1 MRYSKIICFLSCVFS
16 CIFLSQNTMAQHGDS
31 TTDLFVEKLSV
42 VTDRDVYCVDEVIR
56 FRAFNC
62 SGNLLR
68 DADWSNV
75 LYVEVVDKYGAALV
89 QQKFNYSE
97 KGASGILFI
106 PRKILTGNY
115 FLRAYTRWMRNYPA
129 EHFFYKTLTI
139 VNPFDA
145 LVEQNTY
152 AEKDNTNFIV
162 QHSKMPVTIT
172 LDKYRYNKR
181 ERVNVAL
188 SVPKRYTDCVM
199 AVVKKE
205 LYQPRIIQMLP
216 VSAAPENG
224 FIPETRS
231 LSLTGKVVSIND
243 SVSLPFHQVF
253 LTIMKDQ
260 PEMRSA
266 LSTEDGSVFFN
277 LPKLRGEYELLISA
291 GTGLKN
297 EKAIVLVDNDFSTQ
311 KVNFPPPP
319 FTPDSDERAMFQ
331 KLSINSQIQRLYNSQ
346 PIRLMKEENVKREK
360 FYGQSNQLIE
370 LDDYIDLPTLDDY
383 FRELVTLVSV
393 RKVDGQKILRVQG
406 QNPELRNNEPL
417 VLIDMISVNN
427 INEILNVP
435 PDKIKSIEIINQPYV
450 YGNFTY
456 GGVISLISKEG
467 KFADINLGSSSHFVD
482 YKMFNSSV
490 SALEDDYEKR
500 IPDLRSSLFWNP
512 DVCLDPEEK
521 NVFTFH
527 TGDVSGEFII
537 FITGRNDKNQLETI
551 IEYFSVID
559 DR

>member
-1 MRYSKIICFLSCVFS
+1 MRYFKIICFLSCAFF
-16 CIFLSQNTMAQHGDS
+16 CNFLSQSTLAQHGDG

-42 VTDRDVYCVDEVIR
+42 VTDRDVYCVNEVIR
-56 FRAFNC
+56 FKAFNC
-62 SGNLLR
+62 SGNPLR
-68 DADWSNV
+68 NADWSNV
-75 LYVEVVDKYGAALV
+75 LYVEIVDQYGTALV
-89 QQKFNYSE
+89 QQKFNYND
-97 KGASGILFI
+97 KGASGILFV

-129 EHFFYKTLTI
+129 EKFFYKALSI
-139 VNPFDA
+139 VNPFDE
-145 LVEQNTY
+145 LVEQNSL
-152 AEKDNTNFIV
+152 AEKVNTNFSV

-172 LDKYRYNKR
+172 LDKKQYGKR
-181 ERVNVAL
+181 EKVNVSLSAL
-188 SVPKRYTDCVM
+188 NQYSNCVM

-205 LYQPRIIQMLP
+205 FYQPRIIRMLP
-216 VSAAPENG
+216 LSSAPESG

-266 LSTEDGSVFFN
+266 LSTENGSVYFN
-277 LPKLRGEYELLISA
+277 LPELRGEYELLISA

-311 KVNFPPPP
+311 KINLPALPLM
-319 FTPDSDERAMFQ
+319 PDSADRSILQ
-331 KLSINSQIQRLYNSQ
+331 KLSFNSQIQYLYNSQ
-346 PIRLMKEENVKREK
+346 PIRSMKEENVTRGK
-360 FYGQSNQLIE
+360 FYGEPNQLIE
-370 LDDYIDLPTLDDY
+370 LDDYINLPTLDDY

-393 RKVDGQKILRVQG
+393 RKVNGQKILRVQG

-427 INEILNVP
+427 INDILNIP

-456 GGVISLISKEG
+456 GGVISLISKGG
-467 KFADINLGSSSHFVD
+467 KFADINLGGSSHFVD

-490 SALEDDYEKR
+490 SELEDQYEKR
-500 IPDLRSSLFWNP
+500 IPDLRSSLYWKP
-512 DVCLDPEEK
+512 DFSLAPEEE
-521 NVFTFH
+521 NLFTFH
-527 TGDVSGEFII
+527 TGDVAGEFII
-537 FITGRNDKNQLETI
+537 VITGTNDKNQLETS
-551 IEYFSVID
+551 IEYFTVVD
-559 DR
+559 